1 MKSLCEVSHL
11 EITTSSSMNSLR
23 GRDSSVDASTP
34 RIFSLQKIVEVA
46 DFNMHSRSRLDW
58 ANIWNQLANHF
69 TIVGLHENQHLA
81 MYAIDSLKQLSIKFL
96 QKEELSN
103 FNFQRLFLKPFEKIM
118 SNSKSTETKDL
129 ILRCLEIMIKACASN
144 IHSGWR
150 SIFAIFEV
158 AANQEAFDI
167 ADISFD
173 IIEQLVNFQ
182 FDLLI
187 FDFVELMNCLV
198 AFVSCSHTA
207 LSLKGLDYLSIC
219 ADYLADGTVS
229 PAVNSQHTSTDTL
242 GISWEKS
249 GKPFNSNGINIVVL
263 LTLSTF

>member
-1 MKSLCEVSHL
+1 
-11 EITTSSSMNSLR
+11 MNSLR
-23 GRDSSVDASTP
+23 GKDSALDSSTP

-46 DFNMHSRSRLDW
+46 DFNMHSRSRMDW
-58 ANIWNQLANHF
+58 ANIWSSLASHF

-103 FNFQRLFLKPFEKIM
+103 FSFQRLFLKPFEKIM
-118 SNSKSTETKDL
+118 CNSKSTETKDL
-129 ILRCLEIMIKACASN
+129 ILRCIEIMIKACANN

-150 SIFAIFEV
+150 SIFSIFEV
-158 AANQEAFDI
+158 AAYQEAFDI

-173 IIEQLVNFQ
+173 IIEQLVTYQ
-182 FDLLI
+182 FHLLI
-187 FDFVELMNCLV
+187 FDFVELMNTLV
-198 AFVSCSHTA
+198 AFVSCSHTS

-229 PAVNSQHTSTDTL
+229 PAVNAQHTHTDTL
-242 GISWEKS
+242 CISWEKS
-249 GKPFNSNGINIVVL
+249 AKPFDSKGINIVVINL
-263 LTLSTF
+263 LHFYSHFSILNLFIL